1 MSTSRWLRP
10 AGTVAAIAALTAAAP
25 LHITPTVVLAKHVDV
40 IRTTLAGASQYF
52 ERTVDIGRDDLGRI
66 RQAGN
71 FTPEGGE
78 FDFYYGTNAAGAI
91 AGVVLFPQVNNQ
103 HGPLE
108 VGIAVGP
115 DGAIMRVIVTK
126 ATVETKPWVQRAVK
140 AGFLRAFEGL
150 RRPEDADRAL
160 GALSRDEIGA
170 MPYYMAEQTAL
181 AVRRGLVLYQVLFAG
196 TGSAAASE

>member
-1 MSTSRWLRP
+1 MSTTRWLHP
-10 AGTVAAIAALTAAAP
+10 AGTLVAAATLAAAAP

-40 IRTTLAGASQYF
+40 IRATLKGASQYF
-52 ERTVDIGRDDLGRI
+52 ERTVDIGRDDLSRI
-66 RQAGN
+66 RRAGD
-71 FTPEGGE
+71 FTPETGE
-78 FDFYYGTNAAGAI
+78 FHFYYGTDAGGQV

-115 DGAIMRVIVTK
+115 DGAVTRVIVTK
-126 ATVETKPWVQRAVK
+126 ATVETKPWVQQAVH
-140 AGFLRAFEGL
+140 AGFLAAFEGL
-150 RRPEDADRAL
+150 RRPEDADGAL
-160 GALSRDEIGA
+160 AALSRDEIGA

-196 TGSAAASE
+196 SAAASE